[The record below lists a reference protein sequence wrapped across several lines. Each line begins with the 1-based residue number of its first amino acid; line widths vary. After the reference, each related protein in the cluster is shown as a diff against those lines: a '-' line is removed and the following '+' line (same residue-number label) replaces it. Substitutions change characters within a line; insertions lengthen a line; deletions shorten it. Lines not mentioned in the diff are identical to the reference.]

1 MTNNLNR
8 RSTDFRKTP
17 TYALKMTLTLMV
29 VAGLFYVA
37 L

>member
-1 MTNNLNR
+1 MTNNINR

-17 TYALKMTLTLMV
+17 TYALKLSLTLMV
-29 VAGLFYVA
+29 VAGLFYLV